1 MPLGDFRSVFLPY
14 IIEKQP
20 DGRYAVLNRE
30 YKPVGFYT
38 RDFVTYADHPVLVN
52 FKGLTAAKAAKIS
65 YKGDPDT
72 SHIVLYNDGCVP
84 TQSKAN
90 MQAYLARL
98 ELLAKLAVV

>member
-1 MPLGDFRSVFLPY
+1 MPLGDFRSVFMPY
-14 IIEKQP
+14 CIMKQP

-38 RDFVTYADHPVLVN
+38 NDFVQYEEFPVLVK
-52 FKGLTAAKAAKIS
+52 FKGLTKAKVAKVS
-65 YKGDPDT
+65 YSGSDNMDR
-72 SHIVLYNDGCVP
+72 IYLYNDGCVP
-84 TQSKAN
+84 THTKKD